1 MSQILFLKWV
11 GKAKILRN
19 IQGGLDEMLIIAY
32 IVGGWVQKSQ
42 KSAYVIYGR
51 SLRQNGGRE
60 GGSKNPKKCLRNI
73 WTVPKVE

>member
-1 MSQILFLKWV
+1 M

-51 SLRQNGGRE
+51 SLNNHLITYQIE
-60 GGSKNPKKCLRNI
+60 KKI
-73 WTVPKVE
+73 II